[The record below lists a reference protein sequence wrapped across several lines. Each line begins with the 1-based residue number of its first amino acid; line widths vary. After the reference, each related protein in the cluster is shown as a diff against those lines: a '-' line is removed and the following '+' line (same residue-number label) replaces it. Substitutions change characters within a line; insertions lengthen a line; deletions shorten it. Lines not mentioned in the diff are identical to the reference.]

1 MIEFKEL
8 KIKNFLSVG
17 DNGITIKLNK
27 SPTTLIV
34 GKNGSGEQLACFC
47 GNTKGMTCKNYK
59 CGVNR

>member
-1 MIEFKEL
+1 MIESKEL

-34 GKNGSGEQLACFC
+34 GKNGAGE
-47 GNTKGMTCKNYK
+47 
-59 CGVNR
+59 